1 MQELKIQECCAPGEL
16 QQLLTQSADQLTI
29 IDVRS
34 PEEFAEKHIP
44 GAINIPL
51 TELECHFKEFSNDS
65 IIITVCGKGGG
76 RSAQA
81 AGLLKQ
87 MGFSNTKFLCGGT
100 SGWYAETDSPKTQT
114 ASDMY

>member
-1 MQELKIQECCAPGEL
+1 MPELKTAECFALADL
-16 QQLLTQSADQLTI
+16 QQLLKQSPDQIII

-34 PEEFAEKHIP
+34 SEEYTEKNIP

-51 TELECHFKEFSNDS
+51 DELESRLIKLSKQA

-81 AGLLKQ
+81 AERLQ
-87 MGFSNTKFLCGGT
+87 QIGFTNAAFLCGGT
-100 SGWYAETDSPKTQT
+100 FGWYDNYK
-114 ASDMY
+114 